1 MKESSD
7 YNEEPIV
14 SGNTGYKSPKIEKG
28 AIGSITIYEVTD
40 MELDILKE
48 GDDGGIKLNVFF
60 FCLSACMSFIISI
73 LTCTFDTDFKYGCFL
88 TSTFFLGFIG
98 ILYLI
103 SYFRSNKKTDNIY
116 KSIKARK
123 PGLKDK

>member
-1 MKESSD
+1 MKVVSD

-14 SGNTGYKSPKIEKG
+14 PGNTGYKPPKIER
-28 AIGSITIYEVTD
+28 ASIGSITIYEVTD
-40 MELDILKE
+40 LELDVLKK
-48 GDDGGIKLNVFF
+48 GDDGGIKLNVSF

-88 TSTFFLGFIG
+88 ISTFFLGFIG

-103 SYFRSNKKTDNIY
+103 SYFRSNKKN
-116 KSIKARK
+116 RQH
-123 PGLKDK
+123 L